1 MEDNNRPDR
10 LDPRHP
16 EDEARYLRE
25 HQHKDFPGYPHQPA
39 SEDIMNTE
47 SGFEKADIN
56 VERITPAGQ
65 AVSLED
71 ESFVPPPP
79 YPDPAPSYFEDAT
92 DEEEED
98 VQIVMGTE
106 ADVTKDD
113 LTLLGDPDRDQDG
126 NDDEMMDNYQGLD
139 DRDFDGEPLNEFAG
153 SVAATG
159 DDLDVPGSEYDRPVG
174 DALGQM
180 DEENNYF
187 SLGGDEKEIL
197 REQRPD
203 MEYGD
208 NTDYGIDQD

>member
-1 MEDNNRPDR
+1 MEDHNRPDR

-25 HQHKDFPGYPHQPA
+25 HQDKDFPGYPHHPA

-71 ESFVPPPP
+71 ESYVPPPP
-79 YPDPAPSYFEDAT
+79 FPDPAPSYFEDTA
-92 DEEEED
+92 D
-98 VQIVMGTE
+98 VDDTSIVMGTE
-106 ADVTKDD
+106 ADVTRED
-113 LTLLGDPDRDQDG
+113 LVLLGDPDRDQDL
-126 NDDEMMDNYQGLD
+126 NDDESMDNYQGLD

-153 SVAATG
+153 SIAATG
-159 DDLDVPGSEYDRPVG
+159 DDLDVPGAEFDGPAG
-174 DALGQM
+174 AALGDI
-180 DEENNYF
+180 DEDNSYF
-187 SLGGDEKEIL
+187 SLGGDEKDSL

-203 MEYGD
+203 INVDLDMDGGTDMEG
-208 NTDYGIDQD
+208 